1 MSRILNVHRKGQ
13 KSTFHHCPLKG
24 PAGRKVMSQV
34 EMQGSLLV
42 VVVGGPFSRVRL
54 RRNVWLI
61 VAELTEEV
69 LW

>member
-1 MSRILNVHRKGQ
+1 MHRKGQ
-13 KSTFHHCPLKG
+13 KSSIDQCPLKG
-24 PAGRKVMSQV
+24 PAGRKVILQL

>member
-1 MSRILNVHRKGQ
+1 M
-13 KSTFHHCPLKG
+13 PLELEG
-24 PAGRKVMSQV
+24 PGGRKLIVQM
-34 EMQGSLLV
+34 EMQGSLL
-42 VVVGGPFSRVRL
+42 VVGGPFSRVRL